1 MPHAV
6 LCWVKLGDHR
16 VSEHVS
22 LLPLPFPMLLQHPL
36 DRHSVDA
43 NRLIKIIIHAH
54 ARTGRTRRI
63 HSIYFESD
71 ERLLRRLYQYLQ
83 FWICC
88 SRAWA
93 VKRSRLEF
101 YELEIQSRRNIIGEG
116 G

>member
-22 LLPLPFPMLLQHPL
+22 LLPLPFPMLLQQHPL
-36 DRHSVDA
+36 DRHSA

-54 ARTGRTRRI
+54 ARTDRTRRI
-63 HSIYFESD
+63 HSIYSESD
-71 ERLLRRLYQYLQ
+71 ERLRRLYQYLQ
-83 FWICC
+83 FWLCC

-93 VKRSRLEF
+93 VKRSRLEL
-101 YELEIQSRRNIIGEG
+101 YEPEMQSQRSIIGEG